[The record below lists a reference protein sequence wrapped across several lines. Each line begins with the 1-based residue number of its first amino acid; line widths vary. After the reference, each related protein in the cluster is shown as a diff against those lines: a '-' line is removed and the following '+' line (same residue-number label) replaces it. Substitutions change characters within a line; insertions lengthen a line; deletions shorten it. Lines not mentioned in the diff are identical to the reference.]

1 MSEYIHL
8 LKEWPRFI
16 WDGDKIILPLSE
28 VRHQQGRLL
37 GKLEGL
43 GFRLREEAN
52 LETLTQDVVKSSE
65 IEGENLPADEVRS
78 SIARHLEIAIAG
90 EVPASRNVDGIV
102 EMMLDANQKYD
113 LPLIDERLFEWHALL
128 FPAGKSGMRK
138 IRVGAWRTGAKGPMQ
153 VVSGSV
159 GREKVHFEAPDA
171 GRLNTEMSKF
181 LTWFNSTTEM
191 DPVLKAAIAHLW
203 FVTIHPFEDGNGRI
217 ARAIADMQL
226 ARADA
231 SRQRFYSMSAQ
242 IQRERN
248 IYYDTL
254 EKTQKGNLIIT
265 DWLLWFIDCLD
276 RAISL
281 SEQNLS
287 GITRKARFWELHQA
301 VSLNE
306 RQRKMLNKLLD
317 GFEGRLTSS
326 KWAKIAKCS
335 SDTALRDIQ
344 DLIEK
349 GVLEKDE
356 GGGRSTSYRLR
367 PW

>member
-1 MSEYIHL
+1 LPHILRRMSEYIHL
-8 LKEWPRFI
+8 LKEWPDFN
-16 WDGDKIILPLSE
+16 WDGDKIIRPLSE

-113 LPLIDERLFEWHALL
+113 LPLTDERLFEWHALL

-171 GRLNTEMSKF
+171 GRLNTEM
-181 LTWFNSTTEM
+181 
-191 DPVLKAAIAHLW
+191 
-203 FVTIHPFEDGNGRI
+203 
-217 ARAIADMQL
+217 
-226 ARADA
+226 
-231 SRQRFYSMSAQ
+231 
-242 IQRERN
+242 
-248 IYYDTL
+248 
-254 EKTQKGNLIIT
+254 
-265 DWLLWFIDCLD
+265 
-276 RAISL
+276 
-281 SEQNLS
+281 
-287 GITRKARFWELHQA
+287 
-301 VSLNE
+301 
-306 RQRKMLNKLLD
+306 
-317 GFEGRLTSS
+317 
-326 KWAKIAKCS
+326 
-335 SDTALRDIQ
+335 
-344 DLIEK
+344 
-349 GVLEKDE
+349 
-356 GGGRSTSYRLR
+356 
-367 PW
+367 